1 MDRPLIM
8 GAATYLGGLAL
19 GTAFSYFP
27 VLISL
32 IVAMG
37 MGLSIYL
44 VRARWLPKNRL
55 VTGWAL
61 ALFGVVNLQMAMTSR
76 TTDDFLRPT
85 TRERVVVHGQMDAP
99 LKHRS
104 GRSDE
109 PG

>member
-8 GAATYLGGLAL
+8 GAATYLGGLVL

-44 VRARWLPKNRL
+44 VRARWLPKSRL
-55 VTGWAL
+55 VTGWWAL
-61 ALFGVVNLQMAMTSR
+61 ALFGAVNLQMTMTSR

-85 TRERVVVHGQMDAP
+85 TRERVVVYGQMD
-99 LKHRS
+99 RS
-104 GRSDE
+104 EERSCRE
-109 PG
+109 RV